1 MGTIRKSSSHSPFAT
16 EAAIGV
22 RLLLF
27 RPAAFSDLSI
37 CICNPWLSGIAF
49 YSIAI
54 LLSFFPSCD
63 GIPGRSVFQAY
74 GESIPED
81 SRTFS
86 GPFGAEALCSLKPC
100 DSVSERTFPDSLTY

>member
-27 RPAAFSDLSI
+27 WPAAYPDLSI
-37 CICNPWLSGIAF
+37 SFRNPWLSGIAC

-63 GIPGRSVFQAY
+63 GFPGRSVF
-74 GESIPED
+74 
-81 SRTFS
+81 
-86 GPFGAEALCSLKPC
+86 
-100 DSVSERTFPDSLTY
+100 